1 MTGNHPAALLR
12 RLNPYCARAL
22 DAAASLC
29 QTRAHAEITIEHW
42 LLKLLEQGE
51 GDITVIAR
59 RYEWDIDTLWQSLLA
74 HLDTLPR
81 PVRERPQL
89 SEPLA
94 ALIRQAWLIA
104 SLEGDDPQIRSQHL
118 LMALTEKPMLPAC
131 NNLWVLLSLSRVQL
145 ERLRPLLDAQSDEC
159 PARQPQVTEPL
170 TSAQPGAATTDA
182 PAKTLTGKQDD
193 ALLAVLNRFT
203 EDVTEK
209 ARSGR
214 IDPAFGRD
222 TEIRQMVDILSR
234 RRKNNPILVGEP
246 GVGKTALVE
255 GLALRITEGN
265 VPDSLKTVHIRTLDL
280 GLLQAGAG
288 VKGEFEQ
295 RLKNVID
302 AVQKSPEPVLLFID
316 EAHTIIGAGNQA
328 GGADAANLLK
338 PALAR
343 GELRTI
349 AATTWSEYK
358 QYFERDAALERRF
371 QMVKVDEPDDDTA
384 CLMLR
389 GLKARY
395 AQHHGVHMLDSA
407 IQTAV
412 RLSRRYLTG
421 RQLPDKAVD
430 LLDTAGARVRM
441 SLDTLPEP
449 LTQLHARLAAL
460 DIEREAIEQDSVFYP
475 ETSPERLA
483 ELTDLRDELQAEA
496 GHLEAQYQQEKAL
509 AQQIMTLRQEGTDS
523 SELQQQLRTHQGFA
537 PLLALDVDARAVAT
551 VVADWTG
558 IPLSSLLRDEQSDL
572 LSMEQSLENRV
583 VGQSPAL
590 CAIAQRLRAAKTG
603 LTPEN
608 GPQGVFLLTGP
619 SGTGKTET
627 ALTLADTLFGGEK
640 SLITINLSEYQE
652 PHTVSQL
659 KGSPPGYVGYGQG
672 GVLTEAVRK
681 RPYSVVLLDEV
692 EKAHRDVMNLFYQ
705 VFDRGFMRD
714 GEGRVQGMPVQ
725 TALRTLHGVITGFK
739 HLSSSQDEARYEVRL
754 KPRMA
759 LLARSRQN
767 AIYQNLTVPQIV
779 EKILRE
785 RHQMRGQDFVFN
797 LKSEYP
803 SREQVMQY
811 GEDDLTFVSRLLSEV
826 GIWFRFATD
835 ARLKIE
841 VVEFYDDQ
849 SGYERGLTLPL
860 RHPSGLFDG
869 ETEAVWGLNT
879 AYSVVEKNVTTR
891 DYNYRTATA
900 EMMTEQHD
908 ATGGDNTTY
917 GEAYHYADNFLQKG
931 DKEAAESG
939 AFYARIRH
947 ERYLNEQAILKGQS
961 TSSLL
966 MPGLEIRVQGDDAPA
981 VFRKGVLI
989 TGVTA
994 SAARDRSYELT
1005 FTAIPYSERYGY
1017 RPALIPRP
1025 VMAGTLPARVTSTVK
1040 NDIYAHI
1047 DKDGRYR
1054 VNLDFDRDTW
1064 KPGYESLWVRQSRPY
1079 AGDTYGLHLPLLAG
1093 TEVSIAFEE
1102 GNPDRPYIAG
1112 VKHDSAHT
1120 DHVTIQNY
1128 KRNVL
1133 RTPANNKIRLDDE
1146 RGKEH
1151 IKVSTEYGGK
1161 SQLNLGHLVD
1171 AGKQQRGEGFELR
1184 TDLWGAVRAK
1194 KGIFISADA
1203 QDKAQGQ
1210 VREMA
1215 DIISELNSLSDKIQ
1229 KLSDDAATANA
1240 DPADM
1245 AAQVALITSRI
1256 NDLTTSVI
1264 LMHAPKGVAV
1274 ASGEHLQLAAVKNL
1288 QINAGNNA
1296 DIGVVKNMFIG
1307 VGRALSVFVRKA
1319 GIRLIANKGAV
1330 SVQAQHDLMELL
1342 AKKSI
1347 EIVSTEDEIKITAK
1361 KKITINGGGSY
1372 IRIEG
1377 SGIEP
1382 GTPGDYN
1389 VKAVHYGRQPKA
1401 SEKVP
1406 MPEFPILSA
1415 VDSSDFCLECLLNA
1429 IKNDDAVVEGV

>member
-1 MTGNHPAALLR
+1 
-12 RLNPYCARAL
+12 
-22 DAAASLC
+22 
-29 QTRAHAEITIEHW
+29 
-42 LLKLLEQGE
+42 
-51 GDITVIAR
+51 
-59 RYEWDIDTLWQSLLA
+59 
-74 HLDTLPR
+74 
-81 PVRERPQL
+81 
-89 SEPLA
+89 
-94 ALIRQAWLIA
+94 
-104 SLEGDDPQIRSQHL
+104 
-118 LMALTEKPMLPAC
+118 
-131 NNLWVLLSLSRVQL
+131 
-145 ERLRPLLDAQSDEC
+145 
-159 PARQPQVTEPL
+159 
-170 TSAQPGAATTDA
+170 
-182 PAKTLTGKQDD
+182 
-193 ALLAVLNRFT
+193 
-203 EDVTEK
+203 
-209 ARSGR
+209 
-214 IDPAFGRD
+214 
-222 TEIRQMVDILSR
+222 
-234 RRKNNPILVGEP
+234 
-246 GVGKTALVE
+246 
-255 GLALRITEGN
+255 
-265 VPDSLKTVHIRTLDL
+265 
-280 GLLQAGAG
+280 
-288 VKGEFEQ
+288 
-295 RLKNVID
+295 
-302 AVQKSPEPVLLFID
+302 
-316 EAHTIIGAGNQA
+316 
-328 GGADAANLLK
+328 
-338 PALAR
+338 
-343 GELRTI
+343 
-349 AATTWSEYK
+349 
-358 QYFERDAALERRF
+358 
-371 QMVKVDEPDDDTA
+371 
-384 CLMLR
+384 
-389 GLKARY
+389 
-395 AQHHGVHMLDSA
+395 
-407 IQTAV
+407 
-412 RLSRRYLTG
+412 
-421 RQLPDKAVD
+421 
-430 LLDTAGARVRM
+430 
-441 SLDTLPEP
+441 
-449 LTQLHARLAAL
+449 
-460 DIEREAIEQDSVFYP
+460 
-475 ETSPERLA
+475 
-483 ELTDLRDELQAEA
+483 
-496 GHLEAQYQQEKAL
+496 
-509 AQQIMTLRQEGTDS
+509 
-523 SELQQQLRTHQGFA
+523 
-537 PLLALDVDARAVAT
+537 
-551 VVADWTG
+551 
-558 IPLSSLLRDEQSDL
+558 
-572 LSMEQSLENRV
+572 
-583 VGQSPAL
+583 
-590 CAIAQRLRAAKTG
+590 
-603 LTPEN
+603 
-608 GPQGVFLLTGP
+608 
-619 SGTGKTET
+619 
-627 ALTLADTLFGGEK
+627 
-640 SLITINLSEYQE
+640 
-652 PHTVSQL
+652 
-659 KGSPPGYVGYGQG
+659 
-672 GVLTEAVRK
+672 
-681 RPYSVVLLDEV
+681 
-692 EKAHRDVMNLFYQ
+692 
-705 VFDRGFMRD
+705 
-714 GEGRVQGMPVQ
+714 
-725 TALRTLHGVITGFK
+725 
-739 HLSSSQDEARYEVRL
+739 
-754 KPRMA
+754 
-759 LLARSRQN
+759 
-767 AIYQNLTVPQIV
+767 
-779 EKILRE
+779 
-785 RHQMRGQDFVFN
+785 
-797 LKSEYP
+797 
-803 SREQVMQY
+803 MQY

-841 VVEFYDDQ
+841 VIEFYDDQ

-860 RHPSGLFDG
+860 RHPSGLHDG
-869 ETEAVWGLNT
+869 ATEAVWGLNT
-879 AYSVVEKNVTTR
+879 AYSVVEKSVTTR

-947 ERYLNEQAILKGQS
+947 ERYLNEQAILQGQS

-1112 VKHDSAHT
+1112 VKHDSAWVRQSRPYAGDTYGLHLPLLAGTEVSIAFEEGNPDRPYIAGVKHDSAHT

-1171 AGKQQRGEGFELR
+1171 AGKEQRGEGFELR

-1215 DIISELNSLSDKIQ
+1215 DIISELNGLSDKIQ
-1229 KLSDDAATANA
+1229 KLSDDATTANA
-1240 DPADM
+1240 DPADV
-1245 AAQVALITSRI
+1245 AAQIALITSRI
-1256 NDLTTSVI
+1256 NDLTASVI

-1319 GIRLIANKGAV
+1319 GIKLIANKGAV

-1347 EIVSTEDEIKITAK
+1347 EIVSTEDEIRISAK

-1389 VKAVHYGRQPKA
+1389 VKAVHYGRQPGAKLKQEMMA
-1401 SEKVP
+1401 FPMIESGEFNTRFFFTDDNDIPYANTKYIARLPDGTTKDGITSDDGRSEIFFSDKDG
-1406 MPEFPILSA
+1406 EILIHL
-1415 VDSSDFCLECLLNA
+1415 F
-1429 IKNDDAVVEGV
+1429 VEQDK